1 MPGFVPAKN
10 KRNSTESVYSSQYV
24 HEGVKRLEMRKLCS
38 YFSTEC

>member
-24 HEGVKRLEMRKLCS
+24 HEGVKRLRNEKIIFLL
-38 YFSTEC
+38 